1 MGSGNVAKNGW
12 WLSEKKTG
20 NGHTKQPKL
29 PVFFYSYFKIYNN
42 ISPVRDDSFQAGGGV
57 RSTEPLLE
65 MIDLQS

>member
-1 MGSGNVAKNGW
+1 MKRQVTGIQNSPIY
-12 WLSEKKTG
+12 LSFFIHILKFT
-20 NGHTKQPKL
+20 TK
-29 PVFFYSYFKIYNN
+29 

>member
-1 MGSGNVAKNGW
+1 MSVKGAAVKR
-12 WLSEKKTG
+12 L
-20 NGHTKQPKL
+20 
-29 PVFFYSYFKIYNN
+29 FFYILNFKDYNN

>member
-1 MGSGNVAKNGW
+1 MI
-12 WLSEKKTG
+12 ERKKTG

-29 PVFFYSYFKIYNN
+29 PVFFIHFLKFTTK

-65 MIDLQS
+65 MVDLQS